1 MWDAPNDPQIFGA
14 LDVDAAPIEAFIT
27 AARRDGHYV
36 TPTHLVG
43 RAIAHALEQVPDLN
57 AQIRR
62 GRLIPRR
69 SIDVFFITA
78 IAGGNDLS
86 GVKIRNVDSK
96 TTAEIADELTAKV
109 ATLKTGNDREFSR
122 TKQLTDRM
130 PPRILRG
137 VLRLGAL
144 LSEGLRLDLP
154 ALGFPETPFG
164 SAMVTNVG
172 TFGLPQGFAPLAW
185 MYDVPLLVLVG
196 ELTEKPVVVDG
207 RVVARRML
215 PITATIDHRY
225 VDGWHV
231 KHLMTAFRELLAD
244 PTKYEQWHAPSKD
257 DGHVRSHVQPRI

>member
-14 LDVDAAPIEAFIT
+14 LDVDAAPIEAFIA
-27 AARRDGHYV
+27 AARRDGHHV

-43 RAIAHALEQVPDLN
+43 RAVAHALVEVPDLN

-62 GRLIPRR
+62 GRLIPRP
-69 SIDVFFITA
+69 SVDVFFITA

-86 GVKIRNVDSK
+86 GIKIHDVAGK
-96 TTAEIADELTAKV
+96 TTVEVADELTARV
-109 ATLKTGNDREFSR
+109 ATLKTGKDREFAR
-122 TKQLTDRM
+122 TKRLTDRM

-137 VLRLGAL
+137 LLRLGAL
-144 LSEGLRLDLP
+144 LSEDLRLDLP
-154 ALGFPETPFG
+154 
-164 SAMVTNVG
+164 
-172 TFGLPQGFAPLAW
+172 GFAPLAW
-185 MYDVPLLVLVG
+185 LYDVPLLVLVG

-231 KHLMTAFRELLAD
+231 KKLMTAFRELLAD
-244 PTKYEQWHAPSKD
+244 PAKYEHWHAPGTD
-257 DGHVRSHVQPRI
+257 DEHARPHVHSSL